1 MSKASIKHF
10 IIRTCFKILP
20 NKWFVKT
27 LFKIRHG
34 YKLNFDHPATFN
46 EIINVN
52 KFNEKYLEY
61 SKYTDKANVK
71 SVVNAIVGKDICFP
85 TIGVYKKMTRELFDS
100 LPNQF
105 VMKSTHNSQCL
116 SVVKDKSSL
125 SSKEINKIIK
135 KQNKALKING
145 AAQMHELQYKNVE
158 PQIIVEKLMLDE
170 TEELPKDY
178 KILCIHGEPQFIEVD
193 YDRLTDFRLVF
204 MSPSW
209 EKMPWR
215 LGKFCSTKDDNPK
228 KPDNLDEMLELAK
241 LLSKD
246 FPFVRVDLYSFN
258 KRIYFG
264 ELTFLHDS
272 GFSKFDDYK
281 WDLYYGNLINGVD
294 VSDSSASN
302 RHQPQ

>member
-1 MSKASIKHF
+1 MGKLKHF
-10 IIRTCFKILP
+10 LIRTGFRILP

-27 LFKIRHG
+27 MFKMRHG
-34 YKLNFDHPATFN
+34 YKLNFDNPKTFN

-52 KFNEKYLEY
+52 KFNKEYLNY
-61 SKYTDKANVK
+61 SIYTDKANVK
-71 SVVNAIVGKDICFP
+71 QIVNSIVGEDICFP
-85 TIGVYKKMTRELFDS
+85 TIGVYKKMTRAIFDS
-100 LPNQF
+100 LPNEF

-125 SSKEINKIIK
+125 TEKDIKKIIK

-145 AAQMHELQYKNVE
+145 AAQMHELQYKNVV

-170 TEELPKDY
+170 SGELPKDY

-204 MSPSW
+204 MSTSW

-215 LGKFCSTKDDNPK
+215 LSKFCSTKDDQPEKPK
-228 KPDNLDEMLELAK
+228 NLDTILELAR
-241 LLSKD
+241 LLSKP
-246 FPFVRVDLYSFN
+246 FPFVRVDLYSFGG
-258 KRIYFG
+258 KIYFG

-272 GFSKFDDYK
+272 GFSKFSEYK
-281 WDLYYGNLINGVD
+281 WDLYYGNLINGKD
-294 VSDSSASN
+294 ADN
-302 RHQPQ
+302 

>member
-1 MSKASIKHF
+1 MGKLKHF
-10 IIRTCFKILP
+10 LIRTGFRILP

-27 LFKIRHG
+27 MFKMRHG
-34 YKLNFDHPATFN
+34 YKLNFDNPKTFN

-52 KFNEKYLEY
+52 KFNKEYLNY
-61 SKYTDKANVK
+61 SIYTDKANVK
-71 SVVNAIVGKDICFP
+71 QIVNSIVGEDICFP
-85 TIGVYKKMTRELFDS
+85 TIGVYKKMTRAIFDS
-100 LPNQF
+100 LPNEF

-125 SSKEINKIIK
+125 TEKDIKKIIK

-145 AAQMHELQYKNVE
+145 AAQMHELQYKNVV

-170 TEELPKDY
+170 SGELPKDY

-204 MSPSW
+204 MSTSW

-215 LGKFCSTKDDNPK
+215 LSKFCSTKDDQPEKPK
-228 KPDNLDEMLELAK
+228 NLDKILELAR
-241 LLSKD
+241 LLSKP
-246 FPFVRVDLYSFN
+246 FPFVRVDLYSFGG
-258 KRIYFG
+258 KIYFG

-272 GFSKFDDYK
+272 GFSKFSEYK
-281 WDLYYGNLINGVD
+281 WDLYYGNLINGKD
-294 VSDSSASN
+294 ADN
-302 RHQPQ
+302 

>member
-1 MSKASIKHF
+1 MGKLKHF
-10 IIRTCFKILP
+10 LIKTGFRILP

-27 LFKIRHG
+27 MFKMRHG
-34 YKLNFDHPATFN
+34 YKLNFDNPKTFN

-52 KFNEKYLEY
+52 KFNKEYLNY
-61 SKYTDKANVK
+61 SIYTDKANVK
-71 SVVNAIVGKDICFP
+71 QIVNSIVGEDICFP
-85 TIGVYKKMTRELFDS
+85 TIGVYKKMTRAIFDS
-100 LPNQF
+100 LPNEF

-125 SSKEINKIIK
+125 TEKDIKKIIK

-145 AAQMHELQYKNVE
+145 AAQMHELQYKNVV

-170 TEELPKDY
+170 SGELPKDY

-204 MSPSW
+204 MSTSW

-215 LGKFCSTKDDNPK
+215 LSKFCSTKDDQPEKPK
-228 KPDNLDEMLELAK
+228 NLDKMLELAR
-241 LLSKD
+241 LLSKP
-246 FPFVRVDLYSFN
+246 FPFVRVDLYSFGG
-258 KRIYFG
+258 KIYFG

-272 GFSKFDDYK
+272 GFSKFSEYK
-281 WDLYYGNLINGVD
+281 WDLYYGNLINGKD
-294 VSDSSASN
+294 ADN
-302 RHQPQ
+302 

>member
-1 MSKASIKHF
+1 MGKLKHF
-10 IIRTCFKILP
+10 LIRTGFRILP

-27 LFKIRHG
+27 MFKMRHG
-34 YKLNFDHPATFN
+34 YKLNFDNPKTFN

-52 KFNEKYLEY
+52 KFNKEYLNY
-61 SKYTDKANVK
+61 SIYTDKANVK
-71 SVVNAIVGKDICFP
+71 QIVNSIVGEDICFP
-85 TIGVYKKMTRELFDS
+85 TIGVYKKMTRAIFDS
-100 LPNQF
+100 LPNEF

-125 SSKEINKIIK
+125 TEKDIKKIIK

-145 AAQMHELQYKNVE
+145 AAQMHELQYKNVV

-170 TEELPKDY
+170 SGELPKDY

-204 MSPSW
+204 MSTSW

-215 LGKFCSTKDDNPK
+215 LSKFCSTKDDQPEKPK
-228 KPDNLDEMLELAK
+228 NLDKMLELAR
-241 LLSKD
+241 LLSKP
-246 FPFVRVDLYSFN
+246 FPFVRVDLYSFGG
-258 KRIYFG
+258 KIYFG

-272 GFSKFDDYK
+272 GFSKFSEYK
-281 WDLYYGNLINGVD
+281 WDLYYGNLINGKD
-294 VSDSSASN
+294 ADN
-302 RHQPQ
+302 